1 MRVLYWDLGL
11 DTLLSCKLVTICKMI
26 DLTSEPSTVLP
37 TFYIRQFL
45 QLSSRFWRMGLL
57 GLIHSE
63 PCRSTCTPRRAPD
76 KWRVFEIK
84 RYLYQAIGRYDTWF
98 YAFPCFPC
106 IYFDREIIRG
116 LGGVPCLPAHVGTR
130 GQDCIRPILLQ
141 RL

>member
-1 MRVLYWDLGL
+1 VSSTGKWSWLRHLA
-11 DTLLSCKLVTICKMI
+11 LLQIGDHFQNDRSHIRAEYI
-26 DLTSEPSTVLP
+26 STN
-37 TFYIRQFL
+37 FYIRQFL
-45 QLSSRFWRMGLL
+45 PLCSRFWCMGLL

-130 GQDCIRPILLQ
+130 GQNCIRPIFLQ